1 MPDHSATVP
10 LPRQS
15 RPWYQ
20 PFMALLIV
28 ALAPIGQMAIDIFV
42 PSLPLMAAEFATDRQ
57 VVQLS
62 VTLYLTAFALGQLVY
77 GPLSDSWGRRN
88 TLIVGLLVFLL
99 GSVVCILAPSIGWFI
114 AGRVV
119 QGAGITAASVL
130 MRAIATDCFQGPRLT
145 QVLTYMVIGWG
156 MGPIVAPVI
165 GAFFQMSLGWRY
177 SLAFLL
183 VYGTVLLAMVA
194 LVMKESHAKPVPFS
208 LSRLVQGIGTIYGN
222 RRFVLIFLA
231 MGCCYGALLAFN
243 LVGPFIVQTVMG
255 HGPAVFG
262 AAALAMGAMYFGGV
276 FSNRLMP
283 ASVSVRTRF
292 RVASQ
297 AALWAALAQVLLA
310 WVFDGQL
317 WALVL
322 PFAFVVLFGG
332 VMYPNLMAQGM
343 SAFPQMAGLASSLL
357 GFSLMVIA
365 AAIMGLSSLLQVQ
378 SLLPFALMT
387 LMLMGA
393 VFWLVRRVVN

>member
-1 MPDHSATVP
+1 MPHTSFTASV
-10 LPRQS
+10 PRQS
-15 RPWYQ
+15 RLWYL
-20 PFMALLIV
+20 PFVAWLIV

-42 PSLPLMAAEFATDRQ
+42 PSLPLMAAEFSADRP
-57 VVQLS
+57 VVQWS
-62 VTLYLTAFALGQLVY
+62 VTLYLVAFALGQLVY
-77 GPLSDSWGRRN
+77 GPVSDSWGRRN
-88 TLIVGLLVFLL
+88 TLIAGLLVFIV
-99 GSVVCILAPSIGWFI
+99 GSVVCIVAPSIGWFT

-130 MRAIATDCFQGPRLT
+130 MRAIATDCFQGPRLA
-145 QVLTYMVIGWG
+145 QVLSCMVVGWG

-165 GAFFQMSLGWRY
+165 GAFFQTSLGWRY
-177 SLAFLL
+177 SLVFLL
-183 VYGTVLLAMVA
+183 AYGVLLLGLVV

-208 LSRLVQGIGTIYGN
+208 LGRVVRGIGAVYGN
-222 RRFVLIFLA
+222 RRFDLIFLA
-231 MGCCYGALLAFN
+231 MGCCYGVLLAFN

-262 AAALAMGAMYFGGV
+262 AVALAMGAMYFGGV
-276 FSNRLMP
+276 FSNRLVP
-283 ASVSVRTRF
+283 ASVSVRARF

-297 AALWAALAQVLLA
+297 GALGAAAAQVLLA
-310 WVFDGQL
+310 WAFDGQL

-322 PFAFVVLFGG
+322 PFACVVFFSG

-365 AAIMGLSSLLQVQ
+365 AAVMGLASLLPVQ
-378 SLLPFALMT
+378 SLLPFALLT
-387 LMLMGA
+387 LLLMEA
-393 VFWLVRRVVN
+393 VFWLVRQVMP

>member
-130 MRAIATDCFQGPRLT
+130 MRPSPPTVSRARVSPR
-145 QVLTYMVIGWG
+145 
-156 MGPIVAPVI
+156 
-165 GAFFQMSLGWRY
+165 
-177 SLAFLL
+177 
-183 VYGTVLLAMVA
+183 
-194 LVMKESHAKPVPFS
+194 
-208 LSRLVQGIGTIYGN
+208 
-222 RRFVLIFLA
+222 
-231 MGCCYGALLAFN
+231 C
-243 LVGPFIVQTVMG
+243 
-255 HGPAVFG
+255 
-262 AAALAMGAMYFGGV
+262 
-276 FSNRLMP
+276 
-283 ASVSVRTRF
+283 
-292 RVASQ
+292 
-297 AALWAALAQVLLA
+297 
-310 WVFDGQL
+310 
-317 WALVL
+317 
-322 PFAFVVLFGG
+322 
-332 VMYPNLMAQGM
+332 
-343 SAFPQMAGLASSLL
+343 
-357 GFSLMVIA
+357 
-365 AAIMGLSSLLQVQ
+365 
-378 SLLPFALMT
+378 
-387 LMLMGA
+387 
-393 VFWLVRRVVN
+393 